1 MGTAIITTSGGVM
14 TAYEAKQKRL
24 GGEVVAYVW

>member
-1 MGTAIITTSGGVM
+1 MGTVIITTSSGVM
-14 TAYEAKQKRL
+14 TGNEARRAGV